1 MLPAGSYEISAYV
14 DGNPAGPVVACV
26 SGLGEPGAVW
36 QPVLARIG
44 TRARVVTYDRAG
56 IGGTPARPDPA
67 APHPY
72 SAFAAELAAV
82 LDGLGIAGPVVLVGH
97 SFGCLVVR
105 AFTAR
110 WPGRV
115 AGLVFVESSIPS
127 MDLFPHEVEP
137 RRDGDDD
144 RATVLD
150 TEAGAAELA
159 AERFP
164 PVPAVVLTRT
174 PGRWRAVDGATDE
187 IDRRWRD
194 SHRRLAA
201 QTGGAHLFARDA
213 GHRLIEEAT
222 DLVVLALDAVL
233 SADGGPARVS
243 PDQAAAA
250 GGRLA

>member
-1 MLPAGSYEISAYV
+1 
-14 DGNPAGPVVACV
+14 
-26 SGLGEPGAVW
+26 
-36 QPVLARIG
+36 VLAG
-44 TRARVVTYDRAG
+44 Q
-56 IGGTPARPDPA
+56 
-67 APHPY
+67 
-72 SAFAAELAAV
+72 
-82 LDGLGIAGPVVLVGH
+82 

-115 AGLVFVESSIPS
+115 AGLVFAEGSIPS
-127 MDLFPHEVEP
+127 MDLFPADVEP

-144 RATVLD
+144 GGTVLD
-150 TEAGAAELA
+150 TAGGAAELA

-194 SHRRLAA
+194 GHRRLAE
-201 QTGGAHLFARDA
+201 QTGGAHLFALDA

-233 SADGGPARVS
+233 SADGGPVRLSPERV
-243 PDQAAAA
+243 AAA
-250 GGRLA
+250 GGRLEP